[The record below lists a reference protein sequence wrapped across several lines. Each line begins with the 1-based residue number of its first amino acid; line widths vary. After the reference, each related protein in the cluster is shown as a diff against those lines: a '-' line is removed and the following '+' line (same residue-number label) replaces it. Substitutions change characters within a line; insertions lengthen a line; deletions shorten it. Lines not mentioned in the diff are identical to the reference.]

1 MLTGSQP
8 RVNDYEIEFE
18 TAPDSVF
25 TLNTPLKQNV
35 MKTPST
41 VGSVK
46 PTPQKLNDVSTPK
59 SKRKIDLSA
68 IVEEENDTELP
79 DILNVREKIDD
90 INSNK
95 YLPVKKHKIENVAV
109 ENNEIEKHKNYGLV
123 IVKYNI
129 NMKF

>member
-18 TAPDSVF
+18 PAPDSVF

-46 PTPQKLNDVSTPK
+46 STPRKMNDVSSSK

-79 DILNVREKIDD
+79 DILNVREKIVD
-90 INSNK
+90 INSS
-95 YLPVKKHKIENVAV
+95 
-109 ENNEIEKHKNYGLV
+109 
-123 IVKYNI
+123 I